1 MMKRFFRSQS
11 AVFFAVTMAVIVLV
25 FVRVE
30 AADQQ
35 RNAYA
40 IKNAFRDV
48 VADAS
53 RSTVRVLCDDRRTSL
68 GVIVDENGYILTK
81 ASELSGEVS
90 CQILGRDTMPAR
102 IVAIDEQWD
111 LALLKVDASDL
122 TPIQWSDEQAPAVGS
137 WLATPGLDALPIA
150 IGVVSVGPR
159 EIERRMPALGIVL
172 DNSEQGPRIL
182 RVLDDSGAARAGVKE
197 GDVVRELDGKAMD
210 SRETLI
216 EAIRQYSPGDKV
228 RLTVDR
234 GEKTLKIEA
243 TLGEFNSMVHGNREE
258 FQNALGGQLSRR
270 RAGFPLAIQHDTV
283 LTPSQCGGPIVDLEG
298 RAIGLNIARASRV
311 GSYALPAPAIR
322 PLLEQMMGGTMVTTT
337 VAD

>member
-1 MMKRFFRSQS
+1 MMKKPFRSQS
-11 AVFFAVTMAVIVLV
+11 AVFLAVTLAVIVS
-25 FVRVE
+25 FFIRVE
-30 AADQQ
+30 AAEQQ
-35 RNAYA
+35 RNAFA

-53 RSTVRVLCDDRRTSL
+53 RSTVRILCDDRRTSF
-68 GVIVDENGYILTK
+68 GVIVDANGYILTK
-81 ASELSGEVS
+81 ASELSGEVT

-102 IVAIDEQWD
+102 IVAVDDQWD

-122 TPIQWSDEQAPAVGS
+122 TPIKWSDEPPPVVGS

-172 DNSEQGPRIL
+172 DNSEHGPRIL
-182 RVLDDSGAARAGVKE
+182 RVLDDSGAAKAGVKE
-197 GDVVRELDGKAMD
+197 GDVVRDLDGKAMD

-228 RLTVDR
+228 RLTIRR
-234 GEKTLKIEA
+234 GEQTLKIEA

-258 FQNALGGQLSRR
+258 FQNTLGGQLSQR
-270 RAGFPLAIQHDTV
+270 RAGFPLALQHDTV

-298 RAIGLNIARASRV
+298 RAVGVNIARASRV
-311 GSYALPAPAIR
+311 GSYALPASAIR
-322 PLLEQMMGGTMVTTT
+322 PLLEQMKGGTMVTTT

>member
-1 MMKRFFRSQS
+1 MKNRFFRIP
-11 AVFFAVTMAVIVLV
+11 FAVYLLIAVAVAL
-25 FVRVE
+25 FAFERVQ

-35 RNAYA
+35 RNAFA

-53 RSTVRVLCDDRRTSL
+53 RSTVRILCDDRRTSL
-68 GVIVDENGYILTK
+68 GVIVDANGYILTK
-81 ASELSGEVS
+81 ASELSGEVT

-102 IVAIDEQWD
+102 IVNIDEQWD
-111 LALLKVDASDL
+111 LALLKVDATDL
-122 TPIQWSDEQAPAVGS
+122 TPIQWSDQQSPPVGS

-182 RVLDDSGAARAGVKE
+182 RVLDDSGAAKAGVKE
-197 GDVVRELDGKAMD
+197 GDVVRKLDGKAMD

-216 EAIRQYSPGDKV
+216 EAIRKYSPGDKV
-228 RLTVDR
+228 RLTIHR
-234 GEKTLKIEA
+234 AERTMEIEA

-258 FQNALGGQLSRR
+258 FQNSLGGQLSQR
-270 RAGFPLAIQHDTV
+270 RAGFPLALQHDTV

-298 RAIGLNIARASRV
+298 RAIGLNIARSSRV

-322 PLLEQMMGGTMVTTT
+322 PLVEQMMGGTLVTTT